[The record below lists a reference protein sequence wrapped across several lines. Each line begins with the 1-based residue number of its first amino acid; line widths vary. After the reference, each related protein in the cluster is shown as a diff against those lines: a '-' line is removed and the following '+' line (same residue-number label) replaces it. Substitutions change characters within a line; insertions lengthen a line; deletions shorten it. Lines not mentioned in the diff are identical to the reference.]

1 MLHFAPMR
9 YPDNTASPSFRDGAL
24 GKDVR
29 EAVGE
34 APSILNT
41 RARVLRR
48 RLAASSS
55 FRTAP
60 LSVDKE
66 EQPAPTAPQV
76 DRLSL
81 SPDSFLFARSAE
93 RRASRP
99 TAHEMCDAA
108 PTDGAESKR
117 LELKPVCMAPRRG
130 GGTVFKATDATAR
143 AGGSVAVD
151 SAARSTMSKTFHR
164 RSTAACGL
172 VVLMLLLCSVGLL
185 IAFLKGHQQQ
195 TRDAHMRQGA
205 TPRRGVNNDGGNFP
219 SRRTTQPPSTTT
231 TPRPPL
237 QTTTVE
243 PPKPKLDFRLPT
255 HVVPLAYDLMLEP
268 HLSRDTFDGEVWIM
282 VNATRP
288 VNRFVVHVFRLTVDE
303 TEVLFE
309 DGSPLSTG
317 PPFEDDLNEFFVV
330 PVADKPGPAGLYRL
344 HFKFRG
350 SLVGGIV
357 GFYKSSYKI
366 DNEIR

>member
-1 MLHFAPMR
+1 M
-9 YPDNTASPSFRDGAL
+9 
-24 GKDVR
+24 
-29 EAVGE
+29 
-34 APSILNT
+34 
-41 RARVLRR
+41 
-48 RLAASSS
+48 
-55 FRTAP
+55 
-60 LSVDKE
+60 
-66 EQPAPTAPQV
+66 
-76 DRLSL
+76 
-81 SPDSFLFARSAE
+81 
-93 RRASRP
+93 
-99 TAHEMCDAA
+99 
-108 PTDGAESKR
+108 
-117 LELKPVCMAPRRG
+117 
-130 GGTVFKATDATAR
+130 
-143 AGGSVAVD
+143 AVD

-205 TPRRGVNNDGGNFP
+205 TPRRGVNNDGGGNFP

-231 TPRPPL
+231 TPGPPL
-237 QTTTVE
+237 QTTTLE
-243 PPKPKLDFRLPT
+243 PPKPKLDFRLPKHT
-255 HVVPLAYDLMLEP
+255 VPLAYDLTLEP
-268 HLSRDTFDGEVWIM
+268 HLSRDTFDGEVWIT

-288 VNRFVVHVFRLTVDE
+288 VDRFVVHVFRLTVDE

-330 PVADKPGPAGLYRL
+330 PVADKPGPVGLYRL

-366 DNEIR
+366 DNETRRVTFFLVLLRSTGSWQFNGQLSVARARVNDRFGLARATAFHSSFTEIGD

>member
-1 MLHFAPMR
+1 
-9 YPDNTASPSFRDGAL
+9 
-24 GKDVR
+24 
-29 EAVGE
+29 
-34 APSILNT
+34 
-41 RARVLRR
+41 
-48 RLAASSS
+48 
-55 FRTAP
+55 
-60 LSVDKE
+60 
-66 EQPAPTAPQV
+66 
-76 DRLSL
+76 
-81 SPDSFLFARSAE
+81 
-93 RRASRP
+93 
-99 TAHEMCDAA
+99 
-108 PTDGAESKR
+108 
-117 LELKPVCMAPRRG
+117 
-130 GGTVFKATDATAR
+130 
-143 AGGSVAVD
+143 
-151 SAARSTMSKTFHR
+151 
-164 RSTAACGL
+164 
-172 VVLMLLLCSVGLL
+172 
-185 IAFLKGHQQQ
+185 
-195 TRDAHMRQGA
+195 MRQGA

-243 PPKPKLDFRLPT
+243 PPKPKLDFRLPA
-255 HVVPLAYDLMLEP
+255 HVVPLVYDLTLEP
-268 HLSRDTFDGEVWIM
+268 HLSRDTFDGEVWIT

-330 PVADKPGPAGLYRL
+330 PVADKPGPVGLYRL

-366 DNEIR
+366 ENETRRVTSVQCYAIDRKLAVQRPALCCSCTRERPLRSRARCHLPFFFGRVP